1 MANLAKRTH
10 LEKCILIYLQNSRII
25 MNEILGYSLEQMRKK
40 ENVIRFQFSK
50 LITIVTL
57 NLVFDIWYTPQ
68 KAQSK
73 WC

>member
-40 ENVIRFQFSK
+40 ENMIRFQFSK